1 MCRNSPHGDNW
12 PTWQTDFF
20 APGRPLLEIAPWI
33 VARDNYEACNRAGD
47 GWARLLTPNGL
58 GPSCVDHEAPY
69 KVTWGRHH
77 SLYSIRL

>member
-33 VARDNYEACNRAGD
+33 VARDNYERATVLVM
-47 GWARLLTPNGL
+47 A
-58 GPSCVDHEAPY
+58 
-69 KVTWGRHH
+69 GRAF
-77 SLYSIRL
+77 